1 MLAVKYC
8 GRPLLVHIKST
19 CIYGVNNIHSSRQK
33 YLYLIRYLTGI
44 CHLVRYDILSLF
56 LEFTVP

>member
-19 CIYGVNNIHSSRQK
+19 YIYGVKNINSSRQI

-44 CHLVRYDILSLF
+44 CHLVRYYVPSLF
-56 LEFTVP
+56 LEFTVS